1 MILVKYLRKEDLKP
15 YFYFALEEYILN
27 NLLKKN
33 EVFFFL
39 WIIKGIVIG
48 KNQVIENEIN
58 LEFIKK
64 NKISIFRRPTG
75 GGCVFNDTKTP
86 LFSIITKKN
95 VGFSFKQYLSKIINS
110 FQKLGINL
118 YFSGRN
124 DILLDNKKVS
134 GSSFME
140 NKNGLIIHGT
150 LLYDCDIETMVR
162 CITVNDEKLISKGI
176 KSVSA
181 RVTNLKKYLK
191 NMNQKE
197 LMIYLENSLTDQTY
211 ILNTDEIKKIEK
223 MSEKYSSLE
232 WLYHGHPPYSKIL
245 KKRFEWGN
253 IEILLYLKQGKIEK
267 IILTGD
273 FFHNSD
279 QSLSFFLDKFK
290 NIFYNKENI
299 KKIAENINI
308 NDYILNAE
316 NKDFFSLLE
325 EGVLY

>member
-140 NKNGLIIHGT
+140 NKNGLI
-150 LLYDCDIETMVR
+150 
-162 CITVNDEKLISKGI
+162 
-176 KSVSA
+176 
-181 RVTNLKKYLK
+181 
-191 NMNQKE
+191 
-197 LMIYLENSLTDQTY
+197 
-211 ILNTDEIKKIEK
+211 
-223 MSEKYSSLE
+223 
-232 WLYHGHPPYSKIL
+232 
-245 KKRFEWGN
+245 
-253 IEILLYLKQGKIEK
+253 
-267 IILTGD
+267 
-273 FFHNSD
+273 
-279 QSLSFFLDKFK
+279 
-290 NIFYNKENI
+290 
-299 KKIAENINI
+299 
-308 NDYILNAE
+308 
-316 NKDFFSLLE
+316 
-325 EGVLY
+325 